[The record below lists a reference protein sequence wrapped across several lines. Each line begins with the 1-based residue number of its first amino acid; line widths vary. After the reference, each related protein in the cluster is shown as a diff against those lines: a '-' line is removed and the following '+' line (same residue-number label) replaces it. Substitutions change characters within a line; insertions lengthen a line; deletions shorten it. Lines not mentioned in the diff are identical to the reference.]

1 VLTELFIAITKTC
14 FMNIIRESFK
24 DRLFAAGLVMIV
36 MSFAIFCLTWF
47 IASPGETGLT
57 LFALHFGI
65 SLVYYFV
72 LLINRKRKPPEFK
85 RHYRFLLLLLFLIS
99 AYALNREMD
108 VFSTSPVWL
117 CVLIML
123 ISFNYIASFFF
134 TRMKRWM
141 QFAVLF
147 LLGVSTVFFIYLSF
161 YLLPL
166 YGVSIIGLLVLGIS
180 IHAFIPAIF
189 TYNNLLFV
197 SGLAGN
203 DRRNWISYTMGIA
216 MPVLIAV
223 VFTIA
228 WSTNVNDINKIYK
241 RALADGNAG
250 LPVWVNVAQ
259 HTNVNAIT
267 GKILKSGLVY
277 TVPEWQGNLFF
288 RMPGRS
294 WGEFQKVH
302 DPLVVIASV
311 FSDRLHLSDDEKID
325 ILNSE
330 FRTRHH
336 SEERLWSGKDLATT
350 NVVSRVRIWPESH
363 IAYTEKIITVCNYL
377 CEDRFSNNQQEA
389 IYTFHLPEGAV
400 VTSLS
405 LWINGVEEKSILT
418 TKEQAQEAYRTIVG
432 VEYRDPS
439 VVHWQE
445 GNQVTVR
452 VFPVNCKEPRVFKV
466 GITSPLRKEEET
478 LVYDNIWFEGP
489 DASSAEESV
498 DLRVSGRETDAAK
511 QAVLSDAN
519 NKNFRRE
526 GRYRQQ
532 WSYKL
537 KDEGLFPQFF
547 SFNGNRYLLKPYT
560 RMYESVAFQNIY
572 LDLNASWSKAEFEKL
587 WEIVKNRNVWVYYH
601 ASIKLTE
608 DNRQEYFN
616 KLRAQRFSLFPVFTI
631 HDPQLSLL
639 ITKSASHSPGL
650 SDLTGSGFLNELK
663 KYSEANRKLRVY
675 NIGHELSPYLASLKD
690 YRLFNYDRGDL
701 IKLQQFIAQNQFVTD
716 IETDNEI
723 VIHNA
728 EVTIARQPGNG
739 EGKGPDHLQRLFAY
753 NHILQQYGRGGLGKN
768 LLNDSLVNEAKEAN
782 VVSPVSSLIVLETKE
797 DYENFGIERAQHSL
811 GNASLKNAAKGS
823 SGAVPE
829 PHEWVLIILT
839 AGIGLYLLV
848 KARFF

>member
-1 VLTELFIAITKTC
+1 
-14 FMNIIRESFK
+14 MNIIRESFK
-24 DRLFAAGLVMIV
+24 DRLFAAGLFMIV
-36 MSFAIFCLTWF
+36 ISFTIFCLPLF
-47 IASPGETGLT
+47 IATPGETGFR

-65 SLVYYFV
+65 SCVYYCI
-72 LLINRKRKPPEFK
+72 LLYNRKRKPPEFK

-108 VFSTSPVWL
+108 VFSASPVWL
-117 CVLIML
+117 CVVIML
-123 ISFNYIASFFF
+123 VSVNYIASFFF
-134 TRMKRWM
+134 AKMNRWM
-141 QFAVLF
+141 QFVVLF
-147 LLGVSTVFFIYLSF
+147 ILGVSTVFFIYLSL

-166 YGVSIIGLLVLGIS
+166 YGISIIGLLLLGIS
-180 IHAFIPAIF
+180 IHSFIPAIF
-189 TYNNLLFV
+189 TYNNFLFV

-203 DRRNWISYTMGIA
+203 ERRNWISYATGIA
-216 MPVLIAV
+216 VPVVIAA
-223 VFTIA
+223 VFSLT
-228 WSTNVNDINKIYK
+228 WSVNVNDINKNY
-241 RALADGNAG
+241 RLALAEGKSG
-250 LPVWVNVAQ
+250 LPVWVQVAQ
-259 HTNVNAIT
+259 HAKINAVT
-267 GKILKSGLVY
+267 EKILKSGVVY
-277 TVPEWQGNLFF
+277 TVPEWKENFLF

-294 WGEFQKVH
+294 WGDFQKVH

-350 NVVSRVRIWPESH
+350 DVVSSVHIWPESH

-389 IYTFHLPEGAV
+389 IYSFHLPEGAV

-405 LWINGVEEKSILT
+405 LWINGIEEKSMLT
-418 TKEQAQEAYRTIVG
+418 TKEQAQEAYSTIVG
-432 VEYRDPS
+432 VENRDPS

-445 GNQVTVR
+445 GNRVTVR

-466 GITSPLRKEEET
+466 GITSPLRIEDET

-489 DASSAEESV
+489 DASSAEEKV
-498 DLRVSGRETDAAK
+498 DVRISGRETDAAK
-511 QAVLSDAN
+511 PAVLSGGN
-519 NKNFRRE
+519 NRIFTRE
-526 GRYRQQ
+526 GKYRQQ

-537 KDEGLFPQFF
+537 KDEGLSPQFF
-547 SFNGNRYLLKPYT
+547 SFNGNRYLLKPYN
-560 RMYESVAFQNIY
+560 RIYEAVAFKNIY

-587 WEIVKNRNVWVYYH
+587 WEIVKNRNVWIYDDAY
-601 ASIKLTE
+601 IQLTE
-608 DNRQEYFN
+608 ANRMNYFERLH
-616 KLRAQRFSLFPVFTI
+616 KQRFSLFPVFSI
-631 HDPQLSLL
+631 ADPQLSLL
-639 ITKSASHSPGL
+639 VTKSAAHSPDL

-663 KYSEANRKLRVY
+663 KFSEANRKLRVY
-675 NIGHELSPYLASLKD
+675 NIGFELSPYLASLKD

-701 IKLQQFIAQNQFVTD
+701 IKLQQFMAQNQFVTD

-728 EVTIARQPGNG
+728 EVTIAREPGKG

-782 VVSPVSSLIVLETKE
+782 VVSPVSSLIVLETQK
-797 DYENFGIERAQHSL
+797 DYDNFGIERAQYSL